1 MSCILLMKLDFPEE
15 AVMTSIRTDMYKNPW
30 SPADYKF
37 RYRWFAAWKFLP
49 WLVPLR
55 GGRGYSWRKWLLTR
69 FGAKIGHWAN
79 VMLGVKIRDPRNLE
93 IGNFTSVARG
103 VNFYNAAKVTIG
115 ENTVVSANVFFCT
128 ATHDHRKVD
137 FPLVCKPITVGS
149 GVWLAMNAFILPGVT
164 IGDGA
169 VVGACSVVTKDVD
182 PWTIVA
188 GNPARVVGKRE
199 MQEVEK

>member
-1 MSCILLMKLDFPEE
+1 MSVAK
-15 AVMTSIRTDMYKNPW
+15 TDLRKYKNPW
-30 SPADYKF
+30 SLSNYC
-37 RYRWFAAWKFLP
+37 YRAFWKVCWTILP
-49 WLVPLR
+49 WAVPSRCKL
-55 GGRGYSWRKWLLTR
+55 GYKWRKWLLQK
-69 FGAKIGHWAN
+69 FGAKIGHWSN
-79 VMLGVKIRDPRNLE
+79 VLLGVKIRDPRNLE
-93 IGNFTSVARG
+93 IGDFTSVACG

-128 ATHDHRKVD
+128 ATHDHKRVD
-137 FPLVCKPITVGS
+137 FPLVCKPITIGN

-169 VVGACSVVTKDVD
+169 VVGACSVVTKDVE

-199 MQEVEK
+199 MTEVK